1 MVLYSSKTNL
11 QVGHL
16 LETPM
21 TNSNCDKNENIRL
34 LTGLFFSILVHISLS
49 MSNGSFFKPIPIES
63 YSDLALILDDRKIE
77 EPTKKSYVTP
87 SESLKEEVPKKT
99 TPFLSDKD
107 TSTENEQIKR
117 GDEGSISPPLK
128 KVAQNKPAQKVI
140 KKEAQKKEPRSDIG
154 NNLFMDPSKETLS
167 EISKENSDLSKET
180 KKESKESNESLISSM
195 AALGSGG
202 SSNFLPGVPDGDITM
217 LNAKADRFA
226 VFVRR
231 VALQVFSALKQ
242 SNWIDHPQLNNGFQT
257 DGVRIRAI
265 LSAKGD
271 FIKAEIVNPS
281 GLVIFDSTVLAS
293 VRKGAWDRNP
303 PKEALASDG
312 NVRFIFE
319 SKAWVRMGQGRRRQW
334 LLLGTGLE

>member
-1 MVLYSSKTNL
+1 MFNSK
-11 QVGHL
+11 
-16 LETPM
+16 
-21 TNSNCDKNENIRL
+21 CDKNDNIRL
-34 LTGLFFSILVHISLS
+34 LSGLFLSILVHISLS
-49 MSNGSFFKPIPIES
+49 MSNGSFFKPKPLES

-77 EPTKKSYVTP
+77 EPPKKSYVTP
-87 SESLKEEVPKKT
+87 SDTLKEIAPKKE

-107 TSTENEQIKR
+107 TSTEHEQIKR
-117 GDEGSISPPLK
+117 GVEGAISPPLK
-128 KVAQNKPAQKVI
+128 KVTQNNPPPKTV
-140 KKEAQKKEPRSDIG
+140 KEAARKEKPKSDVG
-154 NNLFMDPSKETLS
+154 KNLFMDPSKETLS
-167 EISKENSDLSKET
+167 EISKENTFAKNEL
-180 KKESKESNESLISSM
+180 KKEKQESNESLISSM

-202 SSNFLPGVPDGDITM
+202 SSDFLPGIPDGDITM

-242 SNWIDHPQLNNGFQT
+242 SNWIDHPQLSAGFQT

-265 LSAKGD
+265 LNAKGE
-271 FIKAEIVNPS
+271 FIKAEIIDPS
-281 GLVIFDSTVLAS
+281 GLVIFDNTVLAS

-319 SKAWVRMGQGRRRQW
+319 SKAWVRMGQGRKRQW